1 MKKSL
6 FLSLLLIGG
15 IALAGCQ
22 KSDWEQEVS
31 ESKYPVAEQVCVDN
45 GWEVTVDE
53 EGADICLLGWRAI
66 YLADMEE
73 NPENSNEWGVTSLE
87 LGDLI
92 NIMENNFPKAYTF
105 TKYNM
110 ATNESEGEGRHVYT
124 LDELGFLTPEYS
136 NIVDREVTSSGI
148 EDGMIYTMVK
158 ATLDDGKQIDVL
170 YIVDPVTFNFV
181 AANIEDGD
189 ITTNYQFTYFVESL
203 TYADLE
209 EIAKSYFPASSTYTI
224 TDLATEETTEKENL
238 YHEDTP
244 HNLVNIT
251 PDFAPIKEQT
261 LLSSAIEDGMIY
273 TNFDVVYDNGTT
285 GNVLYIN
292 NPESLLFVA
301 ATVESEGISVNYQF
315 SY

>member
-15 IALAGCQ
+15 IALAWCQ
-22 KSDWEQEVS
+22 KTEWEPEVS

-53 EGADICLLGWRAI
+53 EGADICLLGGRAI

-73 NPENSNEWGVTSLE
+73 NTEEWAATSLD
-87 LGDLI
+87 LGELI

-110 ATNESEGEGRHVYT
+110 ATNESEGKGTHVYT

-203 TYADLE
+203 TYEDLE

-224 TDLATEETTEKENL
+224 FDMETQETTEKENL

-273 TNFDVVYDNGTT
+273 TNFDVTYNNGTT

-301 ATVESEGISVNYQF
+301 ATVESEGMSVNYQF
-315 SY
+315 VY

>member
-15 IALAGCQ
+15 IALAWCQ
-22 KSDWEQEVS
+22 KSGSEPEIS

-53 EGADICLLGWRAI
+53 EGADICLLGGRAI

-73 NPENSNEWGVTSLE
+73 YTEEWAATSLDLE
-87 LGDLI
+87 GLI

-170 YIVDPVTFNFV
+170 YIVDPVTLNFV

-301 ATVESEGISVNYQF
+301 ATVESEGMSVNYQF